1 MFDVMG
7 IGVGIYA
14 LYAAVTGQVWAK
26 AGPGARRVERSASPA
41 YFWTVIAIYAGL
53 AVALVVWF

>member
-1 MFDVMG
+1 MFDVIG
-7 IGVGIYA
+7 IGVGVYT
-14 LYAAVTGQVWAK
+14 LYAAVAGQVWAK
-26 AGPGARRVERSASPA
+26 AGPGARLVERSASPA

>member
-1 MFDVMG
+1 MFDA
-7 IGVGIYA
+7 IGFGLA
-14 LYAAVTGQVWAK
+14 LYTGYAAWAGEVWAK
-26 AGPGARRVERSASPA
+26 AGPGARLVERSASPA